1 MAGPATKV
9 ASKANI
15 GLLKRFGNYLKI
27 IADDYKAVAQETVQ
41 DITSGSI
48 KAAVYLSGLVSL
60 GILHKAN
67 PSERD
72 LDTVLME
79 SAHDLSLVGE
89 SIRSREADE
98 FVDKLCSARRDGRL
112 HHTNL
117 GILSLVWVSEH
128 RDELDL
134 YSAKCKHTNLP
145 WYQWHE
151 KVVDVGILGKYMT
164 LNRLMKDYDVN
175 PSEWKEENRS

>member
-1 MAGPATKV
+1 M
-9 ASKANI
+9 
-15 GLLKRFGNYLKI
+15 
-27 IADDYKAVAQETVQ
+27 ADDYKAVAQETFQ

-48 KAAVYLSGLVSL
+48 KAAVYLSGLVTL
-60 GILHKAN
+60 GLLHKAN
-67 PSERD
+67 PTERD
-72 LDTVLME
+72 LESVLME
-79 SAHDLSLVGE
+79 SAHDLSLVGS

-98 FVDKLCSARRDGRL
+98 FVDKLCSARRDGNL

-117 GILSLVWVSEH
+117 GIFSLVWISEH

-134 YSAKCKHTNLP
+134 YRAKCKHTNLP

-151 KVVDVGILGKYMT
+151 KVVDIGILGKFMI

-175 PSEWKEENRS
+175 TNEWKEQNGS